1 MRKTTQDHPMPAM
14 GSNASG
20 AREDSCHPVSRR
32 QFVASLGAGILVSV
46 CIPSVGAQRSR
57 PGVVRQQNISAR
69 VHVSDQGAITVMTG
83 KIEMGQG
90 ARTEL
95 MQAAAEELAV
105 SPGQIRLVMGDT
117 ELTPDDGITAGSRTT
132 PSTVPAVRQGT
143 AAARQVLVKLA
154 AQRWQVEEAAL
165 QVKSGKVVHAPT
177 GREVSYGELVKEDPA
192 RQSFNVPVSPDMELV
207 AVKDWKSM
215 GTSVPRPNGVEIVTG
230 RHCLPSDLRR
240 KAMLYGQ
247 VLRPP
252 SLGARLTFVD
262 LSPGEGMPGVVVV
275 KDGDFVGAAAPTS
288 HEARA
293 AIEAIARTARWEPK
307 SQPSSKDVY
316 DYLRNQARA
325 PEELKFS
332 GSSKPAGVKNS
343 IHRTYRT
350 AYIQHAPLEPRAAL
364 AEWEGTKLTVHTGTQ
379 NPFGYRSEIS
389 TALGLSRDQ
398 VRIVVPDFGGGFG
411 GKHTAETAIEA
422 ARLARG
428 SHRPVL
434 VRWSRAEEFTW
445 AYYRPAAVIE
455 AEAGLDDQGRILTWR
470 FVNINSGAAAVDSPY
485 RIPSQRCRYVAS
497 NSPVRQGSYRTLA
510 ATANHF
516 ARESMMDELAFEA
529 KLDPLEFRLAHL
541 DNPRLRAVLEAAASR
556 FGWKDRRGK
565 TQPQVGIGLAC
576 GTEKGSFL
584 ATCVEIHVD
593 TARKDFRVQEI
604 VAAFECGAIV
614 NPNNLLA
621 QAKSCI
627 IMGLGGALWE
637 EMEFEQGRVLN
648 ASFSR
653 YRVPRF
659 QDVPR
664 LDVQLLNRPDLP
676 SVGGGETPIIGIAPA
691 IGNALFH
698 ATGVRIRQLPIMPA
712 WKAQAK
718 G

>member
-1 MRKTTQDHPMPAM
+1 
-14 GSNASG
+14 
-20 AREDSCHPVSRR
+20 
-32 QFVASLGAGILVSV
+32 
-46 CIPSVGAQRSR
+46 
-57 PGVVRQQNISAR
+57 
-69 VHVSDQGAITVMTG
+69 VSDQGAITVMTG